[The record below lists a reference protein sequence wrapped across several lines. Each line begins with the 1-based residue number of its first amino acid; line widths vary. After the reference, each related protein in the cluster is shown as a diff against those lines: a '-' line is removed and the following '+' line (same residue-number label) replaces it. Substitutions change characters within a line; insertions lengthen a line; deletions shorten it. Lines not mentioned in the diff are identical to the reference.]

1 MMRVMKKIISNV
13 IFATVVALGLI
24 SCEKTDPNLE
34 KIAGEWYLQEENV
47 EVYISFNTDGTFE
60 LYQNISV
67 NEGTNAPR
75 YRLYK
80 GMFTYDGTLL
90 KGVYS
95 DDSQWAYTYQ
105 ATVSGDNLT
114 MAFTDNGK
122 EFVRTY
128 VRKSIPFTVRK
139 NCTEPL
145 KSSAD
150 EVVPFL

>member
-1 MMRVMKKIISNV
+1 MKKIISKL
-13 IFATVVALGLI
+13 IFATFVALGLI
-24 SCEKTDPNLE
+24 SCSKADKNLE

-47 EVYISFNTDGTFE
+47 EVYVEFNVDGTFA

-67 NEGTNAPR
+67 AEDGNDPR
-75 YRLYK
+75 YRLYY
-80 GMFTYDGTLL
+80 GTFAYDGTTLS
-90 KGVYS
+90 GVYS
-95 DDSQWAYTYQ
+95 DKSHWGYTYQ

-128 VRKSIPFTVRK
+128 VRKTIPFTVRK

-145 KSSAD
+145 KSSID